1 MEKNLQTFFS
11 KNNWTFIDNNKKVK
25 KSFKFKSFTEAFSWM
40 TEAAFKAEKLDH
52 HPDWANVFNKVD
64 VVLTTHDENK
74 LTNKDVLLAEFME
87 KTFAKYNS

>member
-1 MEKNLQTFFS
+1 
-11 KNNWTFIDNNKKVK
+11 
-25 KSFKFKSFTEAFSWM
+25 M

-64 VVLTTHDENK
+64 VTLTTHDENK
-74 LTNKDVLLAEFME
+74 LTDKDVFLAEFME